1 MPDLVEPMLAG
12 SGEFPGGPDWSV
24 EFAWEGLR
32 VVAHVTAQRV
42 RLRSSSG
49 RSLASIF
56 PDLETALR
64 AVAPRGGVILDGTV
78 VAQGPSGTPR
88 RRALQSRAGTFRPS
102 EALMRRVPVAF
113 LVGDV
118 LWHDGR
124 STLDLPYRARREL
137 AEGLR
142 TDEPAVWL
150 TPTFPATELGPVM
163 HAADQHGVDAL
174 FARQLD
180 APYRPGRRSRHFLR
194 LPVRR
199 VRQVVVGGFSP
210 ADPRRPESAIGAL
223 LLGVPE
229 TGGLRYVGRAGL
241 RDAADRGAVAAAL
254 PGLRRAHSPFTA
266 PLPREIAESAV
277 WMAPQLVGR
286 VEYAD
291 RMPDGRLRLPT
302 WRGLVPDGEIDPA
315 QLVEVTPAPPAEPT
329 PDATAVRP
337 AAEPPAAPPAESPAG
352 TATRPAPGPAAEP
365 AGEQAGA
372 TRGAHAQPTDE
383 AAAEP
388 ITDPTAEPTDEPT
401 AEPTDEPTAEP
412 TDEPTAEPTDEPT
425 DEPTADP
432 TIERRRLEQHFFYN
446 SLNTIASVIRTDPAR
461 ARDLLLGFADLNRA
475 TDRTAATTTLG
486 EELAAVRAYLQLE
499 QARFGKRLR
508 VDVDVDEALHALA
521 LPPLALLEAVR
532 ATVQE
537 RIEPRPEGGTLVV
550 RAALRGECTIAVD
563 GDPPHS
569 RVPVGPGSA

>member
-12 SGEFPGGPDWSV
+12 SGEFPGGADWSV

-32 VVAHVTAQRV
+32 VVAHVAGHRV

-49 RSLASIF
+49 RSLASVF

-64 AVAPRGGVILDGTV
+64 TVAPRGGVILDGTV

-118 LWHDGR
+118 LWHGGR
-124 STLDLPYRARREL
+124 STLDLAYRHRREL
-137 AEGLR
+137 AEGLP

-163 HAADQHGVDAL
+163 YAADQHGVDAL
-174 FARQLD
+174 YARQLD

-229 TGGLRYVGRAGL
+229 SGGLRYVGRAGL
-241 RDAADRGAVAAAL
+241 RDAADRRAIAAAL
-254 PGLRRAHSPFTA
+254 PRLRRAHSPFTA

-315 QLVEVTPAPPAEPT
+315 QLVEVTPPAEPA
-329 PDATAVRP
+329 PDATAGRP
-337 AAEPPAAPPAESPAG
+337 AAEPPAAPPVGAPAG
-352 TATRPAPGPAAEP
+352 AAAGPVEGPDTEQATAAP
-365 AGEQAGA
+365 AGA
-372 TRGAHAQPTDE
+372 THGATVEPGAERTVEPG
-383 AAAEP
+383 AEP
-388 ITDPTAEPTDEPT
+388 GAEPT
-401 AEPTDEPTAEP
+401 AEPTTA
-412 TDEPTAEPTDEPT
+412 
-425 DEPTADP
+425 
-432 TIERRRLEQHFFYN
+432 ERRRLEQHFFYN

-499 QARFGKRLR
+499 QARFGRRLR
-508 VDVDVDEALHALA
+508 VDVDVDETLHALE
-521 LPPLALLEAVR
+521 LPPLALMDAVR

-537 RIEPRPEGGTLVV
+537 LIEPRPEGGTLVV

-563 GDPPHS
+563 GDPPHAH
-569 RVPVGPGSA
+569 VPVGPGPA

>member
-1 MPDLVEPMLAG
+1 MTGRAASGAAATMPDLVEPMLAG

-32 VVAHVTAQRV
+32 VVAHVTAQRA

-49 RSLASIF
+49 RSLASVF

-64 AVAPRGGVILDGTV
+64 AVAPRGGMILDGTV

-113 LVGDV
+113 LVGDL
-118 LWHDGR
+118 LWHGGR
-124 STLDLPYRARREL
+124 STLDLPYRQRREL
-137 AEGLR
+137 AEGLP

-174 FARQLD
+174 YGRQLD

-199 VRQVVVGGFSP
+199 VRQVLVGGFSP
-210 ADPRRPESAIGAL
+210 ADPRRPDSAIGAL
-223 LLGVPE
+223 LLGVPD
-229 TGGLRYVGRAGL
+229 GGALRYVGRAGL
-241 RDAADRGAVAAAL
+241 RDAADRRAIAEAL

-286 VEYAD
+286 VEFAD

-315 QLVEVTPAPPAEPT
+315 QLVEVAPAPDAADPSVPGARPGAAGATSPVGAPTGAVTGGATAAATAPPTGPDAVSDAGPAGPPGAAPHGPT
-329 PDATAVRP
+329 PGAP
-337 AAEPPAAPPAESPAG
+337 EPRSTPG
-352 TATRPAPGPAAEP
+352 TQPDAEP
-365 AGEQAGA
+365 A
-372 TRGAHAQPTDE
+372 T
-383 AAAEP
+383 
-388 ITDPTAEPTDEPT
+388 
-401 AEPTDEPTAEP
+401 
-412 TDEPTAEPTDEPT
+412 
-425 DEPTADP
+425 
-432 TIERRRLEQHFFYN
+432 ERRRLEQHFFYN

-475 TDRTAATTTLG
+475 TDRAAATTTLG

-499 QARFGKRLR
+499 QARFGRRLR
-508 VDVDVDEALHALA
+508 VDLDVDAALHDLE
-521 LPPLALLEAVR
+521 LPPLALLDAVR
-532 ATVQE
+532 TTVQE
-537 RIEPRPEGGTLVV
+537 RIEPRPEGGTLVL
-550 RAALRGECTIAVD
+550 RAVLRGECTIAVD
-563 GDPPHS
+563 GEAPHA
-569 RVPVGPGSA
+569 RVPVGPGPA

>member
-1 MPDLVEPMLAG
+1 MTGRATSGAAATMPDLVEPMLAG

-32 VVAHVTAQRV
+32 VVAHVTGQRA

-49 RSLASIF
+49 RSLASVF
-56 PDLETALR
+56 PDLETSLR

-118 LWHDGR
+118 LWHGGHP
-124 STLDLPYRARREL
+124 TLDLPYRRRRAL
-137 AEGLR
+137 AEQLR
-142 TDEPAVWL
+142 LDEPAVWL

-174 FARQLD
+174 YARQLD

-210 ADPRRPESAIGAL
+210 ADPRRPDSAIGAL

-229 TGGLRYVGRAGL
+229 GDGLRYVGRAGL
-241 RDAADRGAVAAAL
+241 RDAADRRAIARAL
-254 PGLRRAHSPFTA
+254 PELRRPRSPFTA
-266 PLPREIAESAV
+266 PLPREVAEHAV
-277 WMAPQLVGR
+277 WMRPRLVGR

-302 WRGLVPDGEIDPA
+302 WRGLVPDGELDAA
-315 QLVEVTPAPPAEPT
+315 QLVEPPPR
-329 PDATAVRP
+329 PDAPAAGQVPVAAPTVDPPEP
-337 AAEPPAAPPAESPAG
+337 AAEPQPDPGHAA
-352 TATRPAPGPAAEP
+352 
-365 AGEQAGA
+365 
-372 TRGAHAQPTDE
+372 
-383 AAAEP
+383 
-388 ITDPTAEPTDEPT
+388 
-401 AEPTDEPTAEP
+401 
-412 TDEPTAEPTDEPT
+412 
-425 DEPTADP
+425 
-432 TIERRRLEQHFFYN
+432 ERRRLEQHFFYN
-446 SLNTIASVIRTDPAR
+446 SLNTIASVIRSDPAR
-461 ARDLLLGFADLNRA
+461 ARELLLGFADLNRA
-475 TDRTAATTTLG
+475 ADRTAASTTLG
-486 EELAAVRAYLQLE
+486 EELTAVRAYLQLE
-499 QARFGKRLR
+499 QARFGRRLR
-508 VDVDVDEALHALA
+508 VDVDIDAALHGAPVA
-521 LPPLALLEAVR
+521 PLALLEAVR

-537 RIEPRPEGGTLVV
+537 RIEPRRDGGTLVV
-550 RAALRGECTIAVD
+550 RAGPEGCTVAVD
-563 GDPPHS
+563 DAAPHVH
-569 RVPVGPGSA
+569 VPLAAP